1 MLSYLTNEFI
11 KTNFQFNSVGQI
23 LFIQKIKELLNNNS
37 GVSYS
42 YKINN
47 AYSIL
52 LELKSVIKDLEYGR
66 TNGFILEEVRKEANE
81 IVKKD
86 LVMPAKQ
93 NALYGTV
100 CDEIK
105 KSDDVFLSVS
115 TTSRDQRAGEIDG
128 VTYNYTTEK
137 HFEELIE
144 NGEMLEWAKYNENY
158 YGTPKSTIEGM
169 LSEGKS
175 VVLEIE
181 VQGALQVKKLIPE
194 CVLIFVVPPSMQILK
209 ERLLSRGRET
219 EEQIAQRIKTAEWE
233 LTRAEYY
240 NYIVVNDNLSECVL
254 EIKDIMEKTKK
265 SRALIDKLLS
275 QNVLN

>member
-1 MLSYLTNEFI
+1 MS
-11 KTNFQFNSVGQI
+11 KGI
-23 LFIQKIKELLNNNS
+23 LYVVS
-37 GVSYS
+37 GPSGTG
-42 YKINN
+42 K
-47 AYSIL
+47 
-52 LELKSVIKDLEYGR
+52 
-66 TNGFILEEVRKEANE
+66 
-81 IVKKD
+81 
-86 LVMPAKQ
+86 
-93 NALYGTV
+93 GTV

-181 VQGALQVKKLIPE
+181 VQGALQVEKLIPE

-219 EEQIAQRIKTAEWE
+219 VEQIAQRIKTAEWE

>member
-1 MLSYLTNEFI
+1 MS
-11 KTNFQFNSVGQI
+11 KGI
-23 LFIQKIKELLNNNS
+23 LYVVS
-37 GVSYS
+37 GPSGTG
-42 YKINN
+42 K
-47 AYSIL
+47 
-52 LELKSVIKDLEYGR
+52 
-66 TNGFILEEVRKEANE
+66 
-81 IVKKD
+81 
-86 LVMPAKQ
+86 
-93 NALYGTV
+93 GTV